1 MGTVTTVIQDNDVK
15 ILSTILTVPAN
26 YALAIVRYLSAGQI
40 TQLQQ
45 RLQLEST
52 GTADLQLVESLL
64 HWCQKH
70 GIDLSEMGVN
80 AFKAAHHLG
89 NTGADRGAIG
99 PQTAQV
105 YFTTLMESEHSPEQ
119 AALETVPTSDLQTNL
134 NAAILATAL
143 HLRGMSTLAGPD
155 GGNNACAWTINQVL
169 EHAGIVPL
177 GENPNYVPSLVEA
190 LQTDRGQRIDRAE
203 AKAGDL
209 VVAFDSAHIGIGL
222 EDGCTSVLSNSSS
235 SSAFVWES
243 DLDFDGY
250 YGGESTVYRLLR

>member
-1 MGTVTTVIQDNDVK
+1 MGIVTTVVQESDVK
-15 ILSTILTVPAN
+15 ILSTILTVPAKS
-26 YALAIVRYLSAGQI
+26 ALAIVRHLSPGQI

-52 GTADLQLVESLL
+52 GIADLQLVESLM
-64 HWCQKH
+64 HWCQKRSV
-70 GIDLSEMGVN
+70 DLSEMGVN
-80 AFKAAHHLG
+80 AFKTSHHLG

-105 YFTTLMESEHSPEQ
+105 YFKTLVAPEHLLEQ
-119 AALETVPTSDLQTNL
+119 AALETAATSALQTDL
-134 NAAILATAL
+134 NAAILAAAR
-143 HLRGMSTLAGPD
+143 HLRGMCTMEGPD

-169 EHAGIVPL
+169 EHVGVAPL

-190 LQTDRGQRIDRAE
+190 LQTRGRTLDRAE

-209 VVAFDSAHIGIGL
+209 VVAFDSAHIGVGL
-222 EDGCTSVLSNSSS
+222 EDGCTIVLSNSSS
-235 SSAFVWES
+235 RRAFVWES

-250 YGGESTVYRLLR
+250 YSGESTIYRLLR